1 MFRAWGHLAVWDHE
15 GLSVRAQTTSQVVP
29 CGFLKLL
36 KLKLVKLGWAS
47 LTAGAGAVSWLKLSC
62 NLRRELAKLSRNL
75 RRELAKL
82 SRIGLTPLQLPMLKK
97 IKNAPSS

>member
-36 KLKLVKLGWAS
+36 KLVKLGFANCW
-47 LTAGAGAVSWLKLSC
+47 SW
-62 NLRRELAKLSRNL
+62 RRELA
-75 RRELAKL
+75 
-82 SRIGLTPLQLPMLKK
+82 
-97 IKNAPSS
+97 